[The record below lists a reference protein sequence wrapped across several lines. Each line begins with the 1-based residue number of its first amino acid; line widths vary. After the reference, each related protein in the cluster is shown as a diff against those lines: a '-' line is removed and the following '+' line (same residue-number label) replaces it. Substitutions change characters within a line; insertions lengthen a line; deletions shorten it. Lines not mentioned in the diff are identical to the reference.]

1 MRKYLILFML
11 LVVTV
16 NSYAQEEYSFEVS
29 HIRSDDNEEFTETS
43 AFLTIQSNYVYFKFN
58 GSGREIQKLKV
69 LELKE
74 SKNNTLTFK
83 LLDVSTDEI
92 MLGSLNARGKI
103 PTFTL
108 IFNNKEWVQ
117 YVINLME

>member
-58 GSGREIQKLKV
+58 GVGKEIQKLKV

>member
-11 LVVTV
+11 FSVTI
-16 NSYAQEEYSFEVS
+16 NSYSQEKYSFEVS